1 MALSEDPKVSEVI
14 EHLDF
19 RHACIR
25 CGAPFAEISAVITPW
40 TVTLPRDG
48 TGCIGFYVTFLCLGC
63 RERSGDSAAADIVRL
78 LSVAQTMSSFPMPR
92 HSGNAVSTV

>member
-40 TVTLPRDG
+40 TVTLPGDG
-48 TGCIGFYVTFLCLGC
+48 TRCIGFYVTFLCLGC

-78 LSVAQTMSSFPMPR
+78 ERGTDNVVVPDAEAFR
-92 HSGNAVSTV
+92 